1 LQRQISRRKHGRI
14 PLRSSHVNNCQ
25 ILACH
30 VTAEMGA
37 VLARVVGAFVYPRTS
52 SVRRDHESRSRSVRV
67 ARPLG
72 VAARR
77 GRRAGPWQQRQC
89 LQGDGCDCWAERSR
103 ASGPGEEVPGGSGPA
118 ATAASSSAAASGAT
132 ASTTA
137 AASGATA
144 ATAAAASG
152 ATAATTAAASGATA
166 ATAAA
171 ASGATAAAAAAASGS
186 GATATAAASGSGAAA
201 TAAASGSGA
210 AASAAASS
218 AFKPAVW
225 AASGAGRG
233 VRGSRWRRETGCL
246 LE

>member
-1 LQRQISRRKHGRI
+1 
-14 PLRSSHVNNCQ
+14 
-25 ILACH
+25 
-30 VTAEMGA
+30 
-37 VLARVVGAFVYPRTS
+37 VYPRTS
-52 SVRRDHESRSRSVRV
+52 SVRRDHESCSRSLRV

-77 GRRAGPWQQRQC
+77 GRRAGTWQQRQC

-103 ASGPGEEVPGGSGPA
+103 ASGPGEEVPGDSGA
-118 ATAASSSAAASGAT
+118 ATTSASAASGAIATAAAAASGAIAT
-132 ASTTA
+132 ATA
-137 AASGATA
+137 AASGSAA

-152 ATAATTAAASGATA
+152 ASAATT
-166 ATAAA
+166 
-171 ASGATAAAAAAASGS
+171 AAASGS

-210 AASAAASS
+210 AATAAASS

-233 VRGSRWRRETGCL
+233 VRGSRWRRETGRL